1 MGRRGG
7 GAAEHSA
14 ERRETTAHL
23 GSAREP
29 ERAAASS
36 SSLFPSRPSSSSVPA
51 WPVSRLYLCSSGSSA
66 PLFLSAAP
74 SNLSDPDKRG
84 GLPPTSARQLAG
96 GPGLASHQ
104 SSLSAAPPP
113 AAAAR
118 GRLPAAPRPNGLL
131 PAPRPR
137 PRPQRGQQTRPR
149 ARPLAGLFPLG
160 WGGAAPHP
168 PCPSRMAWG
177 HCLPA
182 LRQLAV
188 KIIIKGKTNTPIRSF
203 LDTRVGATAAQVF
216 LFPGWK

>member
-1 MGRRGG
+1 MGSEGRGG
-7 GAAEHSA
+7 AEHSA

-36 SSLFPSRPSSSSVPA
+36 SSLFPSRPPSSSVLA

-84 GLPPTSARQLAG
+84 GLPPHLRQPARRGPRPGFPPVLPARCAVARCRPAGPPPGCPRAQRAPPGPSAPTSAGA
-96 GPGLASHQ
+96 ASPAQ
-104 SSLSAAPPP
+104 SPPP
-113 AAAAR
+113 RWALPPR
-118 GRLPAAPRPNGLL
+118 LGRCCPPTPN
-131 PAPRPR
+131 PN
-137 PRPQRGQQTRPR
+137 
-149 ARPLAGLFPLG
+149 
-160 WGGAAPHP
+160 
-168 PCPSRMAWG
+168 PSRMAWG

-182 LRQLAV
+182 LRQLSV
-188 KIIIKGKTNTPIRSF
+188 KIIIKCKTNTPIRSF
-203 LDTRVGATAAQVF
+203 LDTRVGDTAAQVF